1 MVSTGVIIA
10 AVVCCIL
17 VVVGTILG
25 VWGSGVACPDFGMDC
40 TSSPAPAAGTPA
52 GSPAARSPAARSPA
66 ARSPATGSPAARTP
80 GLVSSPASSLG
91 SLGSTP
97 DSADNT
103 SAPGPSSSP
112 VNCEMNDWS
121 GWSTCSKTCG
131 GGLMNR
137 TRTVK
142 TAPLNGGTACPPS
155 TESSTCNNQEC
166 PVDCVVSDWS
176 AFSSC
181 SATCGGGTQ
190 TRTKTVTTKPTFNG
204 AACPPLTESQVC
216 NTQGCPVNCV
226 GSWVGCN
233 VTCGTG
239 IDTYTITTP
248 AANGGTACSTAAGA
262 TKACVL
268 APCGVNA
275 VGNWEGASTS
285 NPDGWSACS
294 ATCGQGTQTRKYKVT
309 VKSAGGGATTPYQDG
324 YQESRACLGL
334 SPCPQPVDCVGSWSE
349 YTGCT
354 KGCGGGTKT
363 RTYTITTASA
373 NGGKACPNITGDVE
387 TQPCNKTSCCDPSMY
402 KPGEWADVAGPDG
415 KVAPPFNCDGRA
427 GDGRPYVLQARP
439 VTFPANPNGPAT
451 AVDCQILNNQYR
463 YTALGCADRE
473 PTAGSCSDSA
483 VAWSSGT
490 TGCTVSPANKDP
502 TGGTCNPLSNPWSL
516 SGCTPTPDPMGAP
529 SGGTCSVSGIYWNST
544 DGCKISPST
553 RQPTYRGCTT
563 GTWNGAAC
571 AQSPVE
577 VNPASGSCTY
587 GGSAQFNYYNPS
599 NRCPALSPD
608 TVDANG
614 ATCSGT
620 GRTCSS
626 NPASNPVKLASGWT
640 CAYASV
646 SISAKGG
653 CSQGPTLYDATRITD
668 WTCPDGY
675 TKSTAKGKCTASPN
689 SVASIQCP
697 ANYTVDSRNICVGVS
712 GTVNSMD
719 CSQFA
724 GYDADLPNMVCK
736 ARAVTTTDLTCP
748 AGYSKDLTNNKC
760 TAVTGTVSTV
770 TGCPT
775 TYNASASSNKC
786 TAKAATISS
795 LTCSNSGFFKAN
807 NSSNK
812 CVPYS

>member
-1 MVSTGVIIA
+1 MVKTGVIIA

-40 TSSPAPAAGTPA
+40 ALSPAPAAGTPA
-52 GSPAARSPAARSPA
+52 SAGTPSGTSRVGTPSGTPASGTPGRTPTAFSGSPAS
-66 ARSPATGSPAARTP
+66 T
-80 GLVSSPASSLG
+80 LG

-97 DSADNT
+97 DSSDNT
-103 SAPGPSSSP
+103 GGTPPSP

-121 GWSTCSKTCG
+121 GWSACSKTCG

-190 TRTKTVTTKPTFNG
+190 TRTRTVTTKPTFNG

-248 AANGGTACSTAAGA
+248 AANGGTACPTADGA

-268 APCGVNA
+268 APCGVDA

-373 NGGKACPNITGDVE
+373 NGGKACPNRTGDVE
-387 TQPCNKTSCCDPSMY
+387 TQPCNTTSCCDPAVY
-402 KPGEWADVAGPDG
+402 KLGEWADVAGPDG

-502 TGGTCNPLSNPWSL
+502 RGGTCNPLSNPWSL
-516 SGCTPTPDPMGAP
+516 DGCTPTQAETTPTE
-529 SGGTCSVSGIYWNST
+529 GTCSVSGIYWNST
-544 DGCKISPST
+544 DGCKISPAT
-553 RQPTYRGCTT
+553 RAATSVSCSAGS
-563 GTWNGAAC
+563 WNGAAC
-571 AQSPVE
+571 AISP
-577 VNPASGSCTY
+577 STT
-587 GGSAQFNYYNPS
+587 NPS
-599 NRCPALSPD
+599 
-608 TVDANG
+608 G
-614 ATCSGT
+614 GTCSQPHATWGT
-620 GRTCSS
+620 GGCTSGPAVTGTVTACSS
-626 NPASNPVKLASGWT
+626 GTFSGGVCNNT
-640 CAYASV
+640 TERYCAQRN
-646 SISAKGG
+646 AKTGG
-653 CSQGPTLYDATRITD
+653 CTSYGTRTTAVGRVGD
-668 WTCPDGY
+668 WTCPAGY
-675 TKSTAKGKCTASPN
+675 TKSATAPTCDPIPATVT
-689 SVASIQCP
+689 SVSGCP
-697 ANYTVDSRNICVGVS
+697 SNYTGDASRNTCVAGS
-712 GTVNSMD
+712 GSVTGID

-748 AGYSKDLTNNKC
+748 AGYSKNLTNNKC